1 MIHML
6 FFNCRQLGSN
16 LVVPGGSKTIEVK
29 GKLIMPGEKQLC
41 TVNILSDQIT
51 DLCKRFTLSSI
62 DLKVNACIPKMKR
75 VIVYTMKGKKELY

>member
-1 MIHML
+1 MIHTL

-41 TVNILSDQIT
+41 TVNILSDKIT
-51 DLCKRFTLSSI
+51 DLCKRFTLSWW
-62 DLKVNACIPKMKR
+62 LKNFDRFESKCM
-75 VIVYTMKGKKELY
+75 YTMKGKKELY